1 MPDTASVVNKFNI
14 NEYKEFI
21 ETVSRVE
28 YNKMS
33 SAQHLA
39 DYSEIVNIATQ
50 VVYKLCAN
58 APKGKYNRA
67 YLSTAVKWTLRNE
80 IRRRY
85 KWYLLKTKSND
96 NMFNNED
103 PSEVRTAIYKTILS
117 VEGLAEADNPV
128 IIRDSHETPEQ
139 TAVFE
144 ELSKAIKI
152 AMKHLPPREKEF
164 IEAKFFDEHK
174 LREMAVEYDLSPSR
188 ISRIIQAGLNKI
200 KKELT
205 EKNLI

>member
-1 MPDTASVVNKFNI
+1 MPDTASIKNRFNI

-21 ETVSRVE
+21 ETVAKVE
-28 YNKMS
+28 YKKMS

-39 DYSEIVNIATQ
+39 DYSEILNIATQ
-50 VVYKLCAN
+50 VVYKICSN
-58 APKGKYNRA
+58 APKGKYNRS
-67 YLSTAVKWTLRNE
+67 YLSTAVKWTVRNE

-103 PSEVRTAIYKTILS
+103 PAEVRAAVYKTILS

-128 IIRDSHETPEQ
+128 LIKDSHETPEQ
-139 TAVFE
+139 AAVFA
-144 ELSKAIKI
+144 ELSKAVKI
-152 AMKHLPPREKEF
+152 AMEHLPPREKEF

-174 LREMAVEYDLSPSR
+174 LREMAVDYDLSPSR

-200 KKELT
+200 KKELIA
-205 EKNLI
+205 KKLV

>member
-1 MPDTASVVNKFNI
+1 MPDTASIVNKFNI
-14 NEYKEFI
+14 NDYKEFI
-21 ETVSRVE
+21 ETVSKVE
-28 YNKMS
+28 YKKMS

-50 VVYKLCAN
+50 VVYKLCCN
-58 APKGKYNRA
+58 APKVKYNRS

-85 KWYLLKTKSND
+85 KWYLLKAKSND
-96 NMFNNED
+96 NMFNNQD
-103 PSEVRTAIYKTILS
+103 PEEVRAAVYKTILS

-128 IIRDSHETPEQ
+128 LIKDSHETPEQ
-139 TAVFE
+139 AAVFG

-152 AMKHLPPREKEF
+152 AMEHLSPREKEF
-164 IEAKFFDEHK
+164 IEAKFFDEQK
-174 LREMAVEYDLSPSR
+174 LREMAVDYDLSPSR

-200 KKELT
+200 KKELIA
-205 EKNLI
+205 KKLV